1 MERSL
6 RIEKFRNIGFNEPP
20 KKPYERLVLNHSLK
34 KGELGDLVIL
44 IGANNSG
51 KSSVLD
57 SLNIITNGNISERDV
72 TDLFMEDKYRKPTI
86 TLFCRRDE
94 DNADYFSYKKSF
106 KSRPVYS
113 SSNNKHQELSFKNI
127 SLNDIKKDLINLCTI
142 ERELYGSSNQNNHQN
157 KQFSN
162 LLQSKETNH
171 EQIINKII
179 KIINFYKNK
188 DINAYKYFLKNK
200 ENIKILK
207 IIDEN
212 NTQSLETVND
222 IHKKQFGYNF
232 IPSIITYEPKNICN
246 NDLISNSKDIKNS
259 VFLMSVLKSINI
271 DVSTI
276 HNTYEMFSK
285 RDNIGVLKQ
294 ESKKINRKLEEIA
307 DKFNQLYHSDNSRY
321 SFEINLE
328 ADKIYFSLFRE
339 DRAIFLDYQSEGFRW
354 FFNLFF
360 NLLCSNN
367 IQAGDIIIMDEP
379 ATNLHVKGQKELRKF
394 LKDFVVHNDITIVL
408 ATHSPFLID
417 LDYLDELRIIK
428 NNDNITSIDNDFTA
442 VNRDDSDSLLAVK
455 EALTIENHIIMNP
468 DKKLIF
474 VEGITDYNYLTA
486 FKILLGKTDFYF
498 LPINGVGT
506 NDDEHK
512 KAISKTLLNI
522 RRDAT
527 LLVDGDKAGIA
538 MQKINENSDLNVIT
552 LSDID
557 KKFSGKSIESL
568 FTHDDLEAFGLL
580 NKDGSIIKYN
590 STSSI
595 FKKKVVNDIQKVSD
609 ETLDNFKK
617 LFDTLE
623 EKTN

>member
-6 RIEKFRNIGFNEPP
+6 RLEHFRNIGFNEPP
-20 KKPYERLVLNHSLK
+20 KKPYERLVLNRSLIK
-34 KGELGDLVIL
+34 SELGDLVIL
-44 IGANNSG
+44 VGANNSG
-51 KSSVLD
+51 KSNVLD
-57 SLNIITNGNISERDV
+57 ALNIIANDNISERDI
-72 TDLFMEDKYRKPTI
+72 TDLFMEDEYRTPKI
-86 TLFCRRDE
+86 TLVCHTDDEQGSFYFNKTLGDTNNTPKQQIYIVNKSGNVSEQQNYDYEKQNSIHNEKFGYDFLPKITIYQSRDI
-94 DNADYFSYKKSF
+94 F
-106 KSRPVYS
+106 
-113 SSNNKHQELSFKNI
+113 
-127 SLNDIKKDLINLCTI
+127 
-142 ERELYGSSNQNNHQN
+142 
-157 KQFSN
+157 
-162 LLQSKETNH
+162 
-171 EQIINKII
+171 
-179 KIINFYKNK
+179 
-188 DINAYKYFLKNK
+188 NK
-200 ENIKILK
+200 E
-207 IIDEN
+207 
-212 NTQSLETVND
+212 
-222 IHKKQFGYNF
+222 
-232 IPSIITYEPKNICN
+232 
-246 NDLISNSKDIKNS
+246 LISNVSNIAQNK
-259 VFLMSVLKSINI
+259 FLMSVLKSIDT

-276 HNTYEMFSK
+276 HNAYNMF
-285 RDNIGVLKQ
+285 RTRGNIGVLNQ
-294 ESKKINRKLEEIA
+294 ESKKINRKLEEVT
-307 DKFNQLYHSDNSRY
+307 DKFNQLYFADSSQYTFELSLQKDEI
-321 SFEINLE
+321 SFV
-328 ADKIYFSLFRE
+328 LFRDE
-339 DRAIFLDYQSEGFRW
+339 NSIFLDYQSVGFRW

-394 LKDFVVHNDITIVL
+394 LKDFAVHNDITIVL

-486 FKILLGKTDFYF
+486 FKHLLGKNDFYF

-512 KAISKTLLNI
+512 KSISKTLLNI